1 MSGLSAKRI
10 GSPEEELGE
19 YLRELIPDTSE
30 QDFGHVTQ
38 EELNAEEEVWTPPED
53 SEIAQQ
59 KQQGLLSENSPPI
72 KAQEYNHSLKFYHD
86 GDEEARLAAIPTEK
100 VMTAYQDYFDMGPS
114 RSLAELARRYRKT
127 AEEYGAATV
136 PCVSVNTLAKWKKM
150 YDWELQIRADSMDL
164 YETRMQARKENAIKM
179 VERQSG
185 YSRVI
190 QQMGFNFLRSMLDE
204 NGNLTPAGSALFTPS
219 EARRFILDGA
229 KLEKDLYGQEKQVIN
244 DDDEIKW

>member
-1 MSGLSAKRI
+1 MSGLSSKRI

-19 YLRELIPDTSE
+19 YLRELIPDTTE

-38 EELNAEEEVWTPPED
+38 EEVISGEEVWTPPED
-53 SEIAQQ
+53 SELAQQ
-59 KQQGLLSENSPPI
+59 KQQGLLAEGSTINV
-72 KAQEYNHSLKFYHD
+72 QEYEHSLKFYHD
-86 GDEEARLAAIPTEK
+86 GDSESRLAAIPSEK
-100 VMTAYQDYFDMGPS
+100 IMTAYQDYFDMGPN
-114 RSLAELARRYRKT
+114 RSLAELARRYRRT
-127 AEEYGAATV
+127 AEEFGIAAVPTITV
-136 PCVSVNTLAKWKKM
+136 STLAKWRKK
-150 YDWELQIRADSMDL
+150 YDWDLQIRADSMDL

-204 NGNLTPAGSALFTPS
+204 NGNLTPAGSAMFTPA
-219 EARRFILDGA
+219 EARRFIMEGA
-229 KLEKDLYGQEKQVIN
+229 KLEKDLYGQEKQVVN